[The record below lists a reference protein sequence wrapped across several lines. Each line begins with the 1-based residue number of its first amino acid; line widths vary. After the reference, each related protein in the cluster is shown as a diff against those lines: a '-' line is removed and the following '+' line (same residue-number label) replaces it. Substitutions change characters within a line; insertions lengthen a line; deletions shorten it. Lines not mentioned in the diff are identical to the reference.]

1 MFNGISGSG
10 LKGSSNGTAGLAGSS
25 QVVSRQVEST
35 PNTRLSP
42 LELMPTEL
50 KKLVSTHLRK
60 HELIALGQTSKA
72 MQRLTGL
79 LEHEAKILATQVDTL
94 LQKPHGERKLED
106 LVRIGL
112 LPRESLTPKYK
123 FSARKLAVLLSDNV
137 IKGLQL
143 NKDNG
148 VQVDL
153 KAFSHV
159 PSDRMPR
166 VVGGV
171 SKLHYSSRGIF
182 SDGNREKIRLKNGD
196 RVTILSEIAKSN
208 VFVNALYNERISM
221 FDECLSNFNITGDYL
236 YADLGLAKQWA
247 RAVHPDVYRFRFLPS
262 SCLIRAGAFVGLA
275 GFSSLFAAAG
285 THKEIV
291 DVLLENKANFNITKA
306 DGETPLFIATRAVRR
321 DTEAIIPTLI
331 QHGIDVNHADELGK
345 TALHWAVKFMYPNK
359 VALLIQHGAN
369 VNHLNRRGQNALH
382 LMFAENVFCT
392 STQRMI
398 ITIQHLLDAGI
409 NVFQMD
415 HAGKRPVDY
424 LRENAR
430 RDPYPRAVIKLVE
443 DAMREHRPRSV

>member
-1 MFNGISGSG
+1 MFNGISGPGS
-10 LKGSSNGTAGLAGSS
+10 KGSLNGAAGPTGLSHVISG
-25 QVVSRQVEST
+25 QVEST
-35 PNTRLSP
+35 PNTRLSA

-72 MQRLTGL
+72 MQRFDGL
-79 LEHEAKILATQVDTL
+79 LKQDAKILTAQVDAL
-94 LQKPHGERKLED
+94 LQRPHAERKLED

-123 FSARKLAVLLSDNV
+123 FSARKLAVLLSNNV

-153 KAFSHV
+153 KAFAHV

-166 VVGGV
+166 VVGGTA
-171 SKLHYSSRGIF
+171 KLHYSSRGIF
-182 SDGNREKIRLKNGD
+182 SDGNREKIRLKNGE

-208 VFVNALYNERISM
+208 VFANAACSEHISL
-221 FDECLSNFNITGDYL
+221 FDECLSNFNLTGDYG
-236 YADLGLAKQWA
+236 ADLGLAKQWA
-247 RAVHPDVYRFRFLPS
+247 RVVHPDIYRFRFLPS
-262 SCLIRAGAFVGLA
+262 SCLIRAGAFVGFA

-291 DVLLENKANFNITKA
+291 DVLLENKANFNIIKA
-306 DGETPLFIATRAVRR
+306 DGETPLFIATRAVRH

-369 VNHLNRRGQNALH
+369 VNHLNGRGQNALH
-382 LMFAENVFCT
+382 LIFAENVFCT
-392 STQRMI
+392 SRERI
-398 ITIQHLLDAGI
+398 INTIQHLLDAGI
-409 NVFQMD
+409 NVFQVD

-424 LRENAR
+424 LREKAR
-430 RDPYPRAVIKLVE
+430 RDPYPGAVIKLVE
-443 DAMREHRPRSV
+443 DAMREHQPRSL